1 MKGNDIRRTFLDFYR
16 ERDHRIFPSFSLIP
30 EDPTLLFTVAGMVP
44 FKPYFSGERPVEF
57 PRAASCQKSIRTN
70 DIERVGLTARHQT
83 FFEMLGNFSFGDYFK
98 EDAIRWAW
106 ELSVG
111 AFGLDPDRIWVTTY
125 EDDDDSV
132 QIWRDV
138 VGVRS
143 ERIVR
148 RGADDNFWWMGVAGP
163 GGPSSEMFYDRGP
176 RFGEVEGFQDGDRI
190 MEYYNLVFTEFHV
203 DDSGQRIA
211 DLPKRNV
218 DTGLGLERLAQILQD
233 VPAAYDTDLL
243 RPIVARAEKVT
254 SKRYGENEKAD
265 ISLRILAEHSRAG
278 AFLIGDG
285 VMPGNEG
292 RGYVLRRLL
301 RRAIR
306 HARLLGV
313 ERPVMVEMVEA
324 VVETMGEA
332 YPDLAAARSYIEQIA
347 TGEEEGFH
355 QTLRLGVTLLDT
367 EIERAQGGGAK
378 DLPGDV
384 AFKLHD
390 TYGFPFEL
398 TLEIARDAGLDIDRA
413 DFDRLMGEQRQRARS
428 DRRAKLDLTDS
439 DALTRILSDAG
450 PTLFA
455 GYERTDQEAKV
466 VGVVR
471 AGELVPSASDGDEI
485 EVVLDATPFYPE
497 GGGQVGDHGVIEV
510 DGARIE
516 ITDTQRRLG
525 DLIVHTG
532 VVAHGEIKPGT
543 PAFARVDPAW
553 RVATERSHSAT
564 HILHATLRQTL
575 GEQSRQ
581 AGSLVEPGR
590 LRFDFPYH
598 ERVPGAVLDEI
609 EETVNRRLLWAD
621 PVRAY
626 ETTMAEARARG
637 ALMLFEEK
645 YGDYVRVVE
654 IGNYSVE
661 LCGGTHV
668 ARSSDVGVVKVLGES
683 SIGSNLRRIE
693 ALTGQAAIEDYRRSR
708 GVLDQ
713 IAALLRTTPDEAP
726 ARVERLLGDLKAA
739 EQQIKKTQSA
749 GQKEQAGS
757 LAEKAETIGRA
768 NVVLAEIS
776 GLAVGDL
783 QKLAAAVRDRLE
795 SPAAVVLASSDD
807 GRAGIVAAVDK
818 GTASSGVKAATL
830 IAQAAKAIGGGA
842 GGRDDVATGGG
853 KNVDGLTEALRLAR
867 AAAEELFA

>member
-1 MKGNDIRRTFLDFYR
+1 MKGNDIRRTFLDFYQ
-16 ERDHRIFPSFSLIP
+16 ERNHRIFPSFSLIP
-30 EDPTLLFTVAGMVP
+30 EDPSLLFTVAGMVP

-70 DIERVGLTARHQT
+70 DIENVGLTARHQT

-111 AFGLDPDRIWVTTY
+111 AFGLDPERIWVSTY
-125 EDDDDSV
+125 QDDDDSV

-138 VGVRS
+138 VGVPA

-163 GGPSSEMFYDRGP
+163 GGPCSELFFDRGP
-176 RFGEVEGFQDGDRI
+176 KYGDVEGFQDGDRI
-190 MEYYNLVFTEFHV
+190 MEYYNLVFTEFQV
-203 DDSGQRIA
+203 DDDGQRIA

-233 VPAAYDTDLL
+233 VPTAYDTDLL

-254 SKRYGENEKAD
+254 SAKYGENEKVD
-265 ISLRILAEHSRAG
+265 ISLRILAEHARAG

-285 VMPGNEG
+285 VMPGNEN

-313 ERPVMVEMVEA
+313 ERPVMAEMVDA

-332 YPDLAAARSYIEQIA
+332 YPDLAAARSYIEQVV

-367 EIERAQGGGAK
+367 EIERAHGGGGK
-378 DLPGDV
+378 KLPGDV

-398 TLEIARDAGLDIDRA
+398 TLEIAQDAGLSIDRA
-413 DFDRLMGEQRQRARS
+413 DFDRLMDEQRSRARS

-439 DALTRILSDAG
+439 DALARVLSEAG
-450 PTLFA
+450 PTLFT
-455 GYERTDQEAKV
+455 GYERIDQEAKL
-466 VGVVR
+466 VGIVR
-471 AGELVPSASDGDEI
+471 SGELVESASEGDEI
-485 EVVLDATPFYPE
+485 EVVLDTTSFYPE

-510 DGARIE
+510 DGARLQVS
-516 ITDTQRRLG
+516 DTQRRLG
-525 DLIVHTG
+525 DLIVHTAT
-532 VVAHGEIKPGT
+532 VARGEVQPGT

-598 ERVPGAVLDEI
+598 ERVPREVLDEI
-609 EETVNRRLLWAD
+609 EETVNRRLLWGD

-645 YGDYVRVVE
+645 YGDFVRVVE
-654 IGNYSVE
+654 IGNYSIE

-668 ARSSDVGVVKVLGES
+668 TRTSDVGVVKVLGEA

-693 ALTGQAAIEDYRRSR
+693 ALTGQAAIEDFRRSR
-708 GVLDQ
+708 AVLEHV
-713 IAALLRTTPDEAP
+713 AALLRTTPEEAP
-726 ARVERLLGDLKAA
+726 ARIERLLADLKTA
-739 EQQIKKTQSA
+739 EQQIKKTQNA
-749 GQKEQAGS
+749 GQKEQAS
-757 LAEKAETIGRA
+757 AFAERAETIGTAR
-768 NVVLAEIS
+768 VVIADVPRLN
-776 GLAVGDL
+776 VGDL
-783 QKLAAAVRDRLE
+783 QKLAVAVRAAIGA
-795 SPAAVVLASSDD
+795 PAAVVLGSADD

-818 GTASSGVKAATL
+818 GTAASGVKAAAL

-853 KNVDGLTEALRLAR
+853 KNVDGLAEALRLAR
-867 AAAEELFA
+867 AAAEELFS